1 MEEKNDG
8 HVREGK
14 VVAWL
19 GEVLVSDEDR
29 DGGSVGDELGDGIDG
44 GSECWTEWTSKELSP
59 LW

>member
-29 DGGSVGDELGDGIDG
+29 DGGSVGDE
-44 GSECWTEWTSKELSP
+44 
-59 LW
+59 